1 MSVHWVKA
9 DIALER
15 RDLILTPK
23 PSIDEALG
31 VGGGQISRRFSPR
44 TGGPGLSTKFRKS
57 IRKAHLCELPHP

>member
-31 VGGGQISRRFSPR
+31 G